1 MSKYIIVSKR
11 IWNKKNYSNLSKR
24 FFFSKE
30 INQRIINK
38 INPKIIFF
46 IHWSKKIS
54 KNIYLKNLC
63 IQFHASDLP
72 KFRGGSPVQNQI
84 LSNIKNTKLTAF
96 AIGATFGGFAG
107 AFFATRQA
115 FVSPESFTFI
125 ESAIIVAI
133 VVLGGM
139 GSQTGVV
146 LAAIFLI
153 GITEI
158 FRDLEQYRMIAF
170 GGAMVLIMIFKPKG
184 ILANR
189 KPTVTLK
196 DHIK

>member
-1 MSKYIIVSKR
+1 MEWSMP
-11 IWNKKNYSNLSKR
+11 R
-24 FFFSKE
+24 FHNFEGKLVQFTNAEEAARDAQEKAWADGAAARAWEALREDE
-30 INQRIINK
+30 IACK
-38 INPKIIFF
+38 SLGVNPT
-46 IHWSKKIS
+46 
-54 KNIYLKNLC
+54 
-63 IQFHASDLP
+63 
-72 KFRGGSPVQNQI
+72 
-84 LSNIKNTKLTAF
+84 NTKLTAF
-96 AIGATFGGFAG
+96 AIGAMFGGFAG
-107 AFFATRQA
+107 SFFATRQA
-115 FVSPESFTFI
+115 FISPESFTFI

-146 LAAIFLI
+146 LASIFLI

-189 KPTVTLK
+189 KPTILMHGEK
-196 DHIK
+196 K

>member
-1 MSKYIIVSKR
+1 VATFHTFF
-11 IWNKKNYSNLSKR
+11 NLEYSTMH
-24 FFFSKE
+24 
-30 INQRIINK
+30 RIIFLYYLILVLALITNYFTLRIRK
-38 INPKIIFF
+38 LPVGRAWEALREDEIACKSLGVNPT
-46 IHWSKKIS
+46 
-54 KNIYLKNLC
+54 
-63 IQFHASDLP
+63 
-72 KFRGGSPVQNQI
+72 
-84 LSNIKNTKLTAF
+84 NTKLTAF

-133 VVLGGM
+133 VVLGG
-139 GSQTGVV
+139 
-146 LAAIFLI
+146 
-153 GITEI
+153 ITEI

-189 KPTVTLK
+189 KPTITMK
-196 DHIK
+196 DHLK

>member
-1 MSKYIIVSKR
+1 MGR
-11 IWNKKNYSNLSKR
+11 AWEALR
-24 FFFSKE
+24 EDE
-30 INQRIINK
+30 IACK
-38 INPKIIFF
+38 SLGVNPT
-46 IHWSKKIS
+46 
-54 KNIYLKNLC
+54 
-63 IQFHASDLP
+63 
-72 KFRGGSPVQNQI
+72 
-84 LSNIKNTKLTAF
+84 NTKLTAF

-107 AFFATRQA
+107 SFFATRQA
-115 FVSPESFTFI
+115 FISPESFTFI

-146 LAAIFLI
+146 LASFLI

-170 GGAMVLIMIFKPKG
+170 GGAMVLIMVFKPKG

-189 KPTVTLK
+189 KPTITLK
-196 DHIK
+196 DYK